1 MAFPA
6 AGPGRAAAQASLGE
20 GMDSTTMG
28 KARLLG
34 AIGWALFATAAA
46 AQTQA
51 VTQDDYARA
60 ESRLGYVTNPL
71 VDHNVDP
78 KWLDDGHLWYR
89 DHDANGDRYLRL
101 DAASGKAEPAFDQAK
116 LAKALGKSTGK
127 PIKTEKLAI
136 VGYETMADGRY
147 DIELRSGRYLCD
159 LKGGGKCV
167 AKDAGK
173 NGDGEPHLSPDKKR
187 EAFIRNWN
195 LWVRDV
201 ATGKETQLTRDG
213 AKDYGYA
220 TDNAGWTHSDRAILV
235 WSPGS
240 NKIATFQQD
249 QRKTGEMTLVRTKVG
264 HPEVETWKYPLVGDK
279 DITMIERVIIDVP
292 TQKTVRLKMPPD
304 QHRSTQ
310 CDDVSCFGGW
320 EDVQWAPDGKT
331 LGFVSSS
338 RDHKQAW
345 MRVADV
351 DTGAVREVFNEKVR
365 TWFESGIDAINW
377 RYLPDS
383 NAVLWW
389 SQRSGWGH
397 LYLYDLATGK
407 PKRTI
412 TQGDWNV
419 DSVLHVDEKSNT
431 IWFIGNGREAGR
443 DPYFKHFYKVG
454 MDGSGLTLLTPE
466 NGEHRISMSPDGG
479 RFVDS
484 YSTTA
489 EPPVVVLRDSADGKV
504 VKEIARA
511 DIARLKATGWNPP
524 EDFTVKARDGK
535 TDLYG
540 MMYKPSN
547 FDPAKKYPIVN
558 YVYPGP
564 QVGSVGRRGFSAA
577 RSDHQALA
585 ELGFIV
591 VAIDGMGTPY
601 RSKAFHDAYFEN
613 IIDNTLPDQV
623 AGMKEL
629 AKRHAFIDLSRA
641 GIWGHSGGGNATATA
656 MFKYADFFKVGI
668 AESGNHDNRNYE
680 DDWAE
685 KWQGLLVKDK
695 NGVDNYD
702 AHANQKYAK
711 NLKGRLLLAHGGMD
725 DNVPPYNTWLVVDA
739 LVKANKD
746 FDLILFPNAR
756 HGYGEDSL
764 YMTRRRWDYFVR
776 NLLGAEAP
784 KEYELK
790 MPAP

>member
-1 MAFPA
+1 MA
-6 AGPGRAAAQASLGE
+6 
-20 GMDSTTMG
+20 STTMG
-28 KARLLG
+28 KARLIG
-34 AIGWALFATAAA
+34 AIALGMFATAAA
-46 AQTQA
+46 AQTK
-51 VTQDDYARA
+51 TLTKEDYARA
-60 ESRLGYVTNPL
+60 ESKLGYVTAPL

-78 KWLDDGHLWYR
+78 KWLDDGNLWYR
-89 DHDANGDRYLRL
+89 DHDAKGDRYLRL
-101 DAASGKAEPAFDQAK
+101 DAASGKTEPAFDHAK
-116 LAKALGKSTGK
+116 LAKALGKATGK
-127 PIKTEKLAI
+127 PAKAEKLPIADYRI
-136 VGYETMADGRY
+136 AADGRY
-147 DIELRSGRYLCD
+147 DITLRSGQYACD
-159 LKGGGKCV
+159 LKGGGNCV
-167 AKDAGK
+167 KAAKKAGK
-173 NGDGEPHLSPDKKR
+173 DGDGEPNVSPDKKR
-187 EAFIRNWN
+187 EAFIRDWN

-235 WSPGS
+235 WSPDS
-240 NKIATFQQD
+240 SKIATFQQD

-292 TQKTVRLKMPPD
+292 AQKVVRLKMPPD

-345 MRVADV
+345 MRVADA
-351 DTGAVREVFNEKVR
+351 DTGAVREVFNEKVK

-389 SQRSGWGH
+389 SQRSNWGH

-407 PKRTI
+407 LKNAI

-419 DSVLHVDEKSNT
+419 ANVLRVDEKSKT
-431 IWFIGNGREAGR
+431 IWFVGTGREPGR

-454 MDGSGLTLLTPE
+454 FDGSGLALLTPE
-466 NGEHRISMSPDGG
+466 NGEHRIALSPDGS

-484 YSTTA
+484 YSTTT
-489 EPPVVVLRDSADGKV
+489 EPPVTVLRDSADGKV
-504 VKEIARA
+504 LKEIARA
-511 DIARLKATGWNPP
+511 DISRLKATGWQPP
-524 EDFTVKARDGK
+524 EDFTVKGRDGK

-540 MMYKPSN
+540 LMFKPTN
-547 FDPAKKYPIVN
+547 FDPSKKYPIIN

-564 QVGSVGRRGFSAA
+564 QVGSVGRRGFADA
-577 RSDHQALA
+577 RRDNQALA

-591 VAIDGMGTPY
+591 VSIDGMGTPY

-629 AKRHAFIDLSRA
+629 AKRYPFIDLSRA

-656 MFKYADFFKVGI
+656 MFKYPDFFKVGI

-695 NGVDNYD
+695 NGVDNYE

-711 NLKGRLLLAHGGMD
+711 GLKGHLLLAHGGMD

-739 LVKANKD
+739 LIKANKD

-776 NLLGAEAP
+776 HLLGAEPP

>member
-1 MAFPA
+1 MV
-6 AGPGRAAAQASLGE
+6 
-20 GMDSTTMG
+20 STTMG

-34 AIGWALFATAAA
+34 AIALALFATAAT
-46 AQTQA
+46 AQTKA
-51 VTQDDYARA
+51 LTKDDYARA
-60 ESRLGYVTNPL
+60 ESKLGYITEPL

-89 DHDANGDRYLRL
+89 DHDAKGDRYLRL
-101 DAASGKAEPAFDQAK
+101 DAASGKVEPAFDQAK
-116 LAKALGKSTGK
+116 LAKALSKATGK
-127 PIKTEKLAI
+127 PAKAEKLGI
-136 VGYETMADGRY
+136 TGYQVDADGRY
-147 DIELRSGRYLCD
+147 DIALRSGHFLCD
-159 LKGGGKCV
+159 LKGSGKCTAKDGGKKTG
-167 AKDAGK
+167 KD
-173 NGDGEPHLSPDKKR
+173 GDGEANLSPDKKR
-187 EAFIRNWN
+187 EAFIRDWN

-213 AKDYGYA
+213 VKDYGYA

-235 WSPGS
+235 WSPDS
-240 NKIATFQQD
+240 QKIATFQQD
-249 QRKTGEMTLVRTKVG
+249 QRKTGEMTLVRTQVG

-279 DITMIERVIIDVP
+279 DITMIERVVIDVP

-351 DTGAVREVFNEKVR
+351 DTGAVREVFNEKVK

-389 SQRSGWGH
+389 SQRSNWGH

-407 PKRTI
+407 LKHAI
-412 TQGDWNV
+412 TKGDWNV
-419 DSVLHVDEKSNT
+419 ADVQRVDEKAGT
-431 IWFIGNGREAGR
+431 IWFVGTGREPGR
-443 DPYFKHFYKVG
+443 DPYFRHFYKVG
-454 MDGSGLTLLTPE
+454 IDGSGLTLLTPE
-466 NGEHRISMSPDGG
+466 NGEHRISLSPDGS

-484 YSTTA
+484 YSTTT
-489 EPPVVVLRDSADGKV
+489 EPPVIVLRDSADGKV
-504 VKEIARA
+504 LKEIARA
-511 DIARLKATGWNPP
+511 DISRLKAAGWVAP

-540 MMYKPSN
+540 MMFKPTH
-547 FDPAKKYPIVN
+547 FDPSKRYPIIN

-564 QVGSVGRRGFSAA
+564 QVGSIGRRGFTSA
-577 RSDHQALA
+577 RRDNQALA

-591 VAIDGMGTPY
+591 VSIDGMGTPY

-629 AKRHAFIDLSRA
+629 AKRYPFIDLSRA
-641 GIWGHSGGGNATATA
+641 GMWGHSGGGNATATA
-656 MFKYADFFKVGI
+656 MFKYPDFFKVGI

-685 KWQGLLVKDK
+685 KWQGLLTKNK
-695 NGVDNYD
+695 NGVDNYE

-711 NLKGRLLLAHGGMD
+711 DLKGHLLLAHGNMD

-739 LVKANKD
+739 LIKANKD

-776 NLLGAEAP
+776 HLLGAEPP

>member
-1 MAFPA
+1 MV
-6 AGPGRAAAQASLGE
+6 
-20 GMDSTTMG
+20 STTVG
-28 KARLLG
+28 IRPRLLG
-34 AIGWALFATAAA
+34 ALALALFATVAV
-46 AQTQA
+46 AQTKA
-51 VTQDDYARA
+51 LTKDDYARA
-60 ESRLGYVTNPL
+60 ERKLAYNTAPL
-71 VDHNVDP
+71 VDHAVDP
-78 KWLDDGHLWYR
+78 NWLDNGKLWYR
-89 DHDANGDRYLRL
+89 DHDAKGDRFLQM
-101 DAASGKAEPAFDQAK
+101 DVATGNIAPAFDQAK
-116 LAKALGKSTGK
+116 LAKALGKATGK
-127 PIKTEKLAI
+127 PVKAEKLP
-136 VGYETMADGRY
+136 VTGYEIAADGRY
-147 DIELRSGRYLCD
+147 DISLRSGSYLCD
-159 LKGGGKCV
+159 LKGRGTCV
-167 AKDAGK
+167 AKDGK
-173 NGDGEPHLSPDKKR
+173 EKSGDAKNDGPGVRSPDKKR
-187 EAFIRNWN
+187 EAFIRDWN

-201 ATGKETQLTRDG
+201 AGGKETQLTRDG
-213 AKDYGYA
+213 VKDYGYA

-235 WSPGS
+235 WSPDS
-240 NKIATFQQD
+240 KQIATFQQD
-249 QRKTGEMTLVRTKVG
+249 QRKTGEMTLVGTNLG
-264 HPEVETWKYPLVGDK
+264 HPKVETWKYPLVGDK
-279 DITMIERVIIDVP
+279 DITMIERVIIDVDAA
-292 TQKTVRLKMPPD
+292 KVVRLKMPPD

-331 LGFVSSS
+331 LAFASSS

-345 MRVADV
+345 LRVADAA
-351 DTGAVREVFNEKVR
+351 TGAVRDVFNEKAK

-377 RYLPDS
+377 RYLPES

-389 SQRSGWGH
+389 SQRSNWGH
-397 LYLYDLATGK
+397 LYLYDLSTGK
-407 PKRTI
+407 LKHAI

-419 DSVLHVDEKSNT
+419 AEVMRVDEKAGA
-431 IWFIGNGREAGR
+431 IWFTGTGREAGR

-454 MDGSGLTLLTPE
+454 IDGKDLTLLTPE
-466 NGEHRISMSPDGG
+466 NAEHRIKMSEDG
-479 RFVDS
+479 RYFVDT

-489 EPPVVVLRDSADGKV
+489 APPASVLRDSADGKV

-511 DIARLKATGWNPP
+511 DIARLKAAGWAPP

-540 MMYKPSN
+540 LMFKPSD
-547 FDPAKKYPIVN
+547 FDPSKKYPIIN

-564 QVGSVGRRGFSAA
+564 QVGSVGRRGFSPA
-577 RSDHQALA
+577 RGDHQALA

-601 RSKAFHDAYFEN
+601 RSKAFHDAYFAN

-623 AGMKEL
+623 AGMKQL
-629 AKRHAFIDLSRA
+629 AQRHPWIDLSRA

-656 MFKYADFFKVGI
+656 MFKYPDFFKVGI
-668 AESGNHDNRNYE
+668 AESGNHDNRMYE

-685 KWQGLLVKDK
+685 KWQGLLVKNKD
-695 NGVDNYD
+695 GTDNYD

-711 NLKGRLLLAHGGMD
+711 DLKGKLLLAHGNMD

-776 NLLGAEAP
+776 NLLGAEPP
-784 KEYELK
+784 KEYALK

>member
-1 MAFPA
+1 MIN
-6 AGPGRAAAQASLGE
+6 G
-20 GMDSTTMG
+20 TTTTT
-28 KARLLG
+28 RLLG
-34 AIGWALFATAAA
+34 ALALALFATAAA
-46 AQTQA
+46 AQTK
-51 VTQDDYARA
+51 TLTKEDYARA
-60 ESRLGYVTNPL
+60 EQRLGYNTGTL
-71 VDHNVDP
+71 VDHAVEP
-78 KWLDDGHLWYR
+78 AWLDDNQLWYR
-89 DHDANGDRYLRL
+89 DHDAKGDLYLRM
-101 DAASGKAEPAFDQAK
+101 DATTGKTEPAFDQAK
-116 LAKALGKSTGK
+116 LAKALSKATGK
-127 PIKTEKLAI
+127 PVKAEKLS
-136 VGYETMADGRY
+136 VTGYEMTADGRY
-147 DIELRSGRYLCD
+147 DIALRAKHYLCD
-159 LKGGGKCV
+159 LKGRGTCV
-167 AKDAGK
+167 AKDAEK
-173 NGDGEPHLSPDKKR
+173 KSDNAKSDGPGVLSPDKKR
-187 EAFIRNWN
+187 EAFIRDWN
-195 LWVRDV
+195 LWIRDIV
-201 ATGKETQLTRDG
+201 GGKETQLTRDG
-213 AKDYGYA
+213 VKDYGYA

-235 WSPGS
+235 WSPDS
-240 NKIATFQQD
+240 KQIATFQQD
-249 QRKTGEMTLVRTKVG
+249 QRKTGEMTLVSTNVG
-264 HPEVETWKYPLVGDK
+264 HPKVETWKYPLVGDK
-279 DITMIERVIIDVP
+279 DITMIERVIVDVDAN
-292 TQKTVRLKMPPD
+292 KVVRLKMPPD

-331 LGFVSSS
+331 LAFASTS
-338 RDHKQAW
+338 RDHKHTW
-345 MRVADV
+345 LRVADTA
-351 DTGAVREVFNEKVR
+351 TGTVREVFDEKVK
-365 TWFESGIDAINW
+365 TWFESGINAINW

-389 SQRSGWGH
+389 SQRSNRGH

-407 PKRTI
+407 LKHAI
-412 TQGDWNV
+412 TKGDWNV
-419 DSVLHVDEKSNT
+419 AEVLRVDEKAGT
-431 IWFIGNGREAGR
+431 IWFVGTGREAGR

-454 MDGSGLTLLTPE
+454 IDGQGLALLTPE
-466 NGEHRISMSPDGG
+466 NAEHKIALSTDGKH
-479 RFVDS
+479 FVDT

-489 EPPVVVLRDSADGKV
+489 EPPVSVLRDSSDGRV

-524 EDFTVKARDGK
+524 EDITVKARDGK

-540 MMYKPSN
+540 LLFKPSN
-547 FDPAKKYPIVN
+547 FDPSKKYPIIN

-577 RSDHQALA
+577 RGDHQALA

-629 AKRHAFIDLSRA
+629 AKRYPWIDLDRA
-641 GIWGHSGGGNATATA
+641 GMWGHSGGGNATATA
-656 MFKYADFFKVGI
+656 MFRYPDLIKVGI

-685 KWQGLLVKDK
+685 KWQGLLVKGKD
-695 NGVDNYD
+695 GGDNYD

-711 NLKGRLLLAHGGMD
+711 DLKGKLLLAHGNMD

-739 LVKANKD
+739 LIKANKD

-756 HGYGEDSL
+756 HGYGENAL

-776 NLLGAEAP
+776 NLLGAEPP
-784 KEYELK
+784 KQYELK